1 MLHHV
6 PTYRSALSLFRGLL
20 EYGNTSFRSFN
31 LGLQSILIFIHLEF
45 DAVCNNLLWVE
56 ISSEGVSVY
65 SCIFTRY
72 FLNFNIYFF
81 NFIKILEKNRC
92 RKIRMSFQFFFTQLW
107 GRWTFYFIYYVCSIP
122 KPIIIWIFLRVFY
135 QLEWSIDKMNQFLHI
150 EFCLKFQLIYDH
162 QTPQPN
168 KYNMLL

>member
-6 PTYRSALSLFRGLL
+6 PTYKSALSLFRGLL

-56 ISSEGVSVY
+56 IISEGVSVY

-72 FLNFNIYFF
+72 FLNFNIFSFF
-81 NFIKILEKNRC
+81 KFHKNIVKEQVQENKNELSNFFSPNCEVDGHFTLFI
-92 RKIRMSFQFFFTQLW
+92 MFVQFQ
-107 GRWTFYFIYYVCSIP
+107 
-122 KPIIIWIFLRVFY
+122 
-135 QLEWSIDKMNQFLHI
+135 NQ
-150 EFCLKFQLIYDH
+150 
-162 QTPQPN
+162 
-168 KYNMLL
+168 